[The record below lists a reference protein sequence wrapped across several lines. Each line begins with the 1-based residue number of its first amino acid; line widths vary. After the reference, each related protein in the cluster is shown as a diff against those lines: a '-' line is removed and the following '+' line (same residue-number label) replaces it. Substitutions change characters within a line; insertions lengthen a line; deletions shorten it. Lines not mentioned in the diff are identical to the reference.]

1 MLSFSPQC
9 RFLHEK
15 WQLHAHSGHANVRV
29 MLLLNESLKAFK
41 KMSQKSFGIQNLY
54 LHESIFLNT
63 VNTSRFLSDMVSTVR
78 EILRRGMSVN
88 LYMFHGG
95 SSFGFMSGALANPS
109 YRALVPS
116 YGWFLCT
123 VLSLK

>member
-1 MLSFSPQC
+1 
-9 RFLHEK
+9 
-15 WQLHAHSGHANVRV
+15 
-29 MLLLNESLKAFK
+29 
-41 KMSQKSFGIQNLY
+41 MSQKSFGIQNLY
-54 LHESIFLNT
+54 LHESIILNT
-63 VNTSRFLSDMVSTVR
+63 VNTSHFLSDMVSTVR